1 VQRPLATVIVG
12 GMLIGPIML
21 LVVVPALQMVF
32 LRKDQEPEPGKLEEK
47 VGTQMRH
54 LTEGKAI

>member
-21 LVVVPALQMVF
+21 LVIVPALQTLF
-32 LRKDQEPEPGKLEEK
+32 LRDEQETPPAPNS
-47 VGTQMRH
+47 GT
-54 LTEGKAI
+54 A

>member
-21 LVVVPALQMVF
+21 LVIVPALQTFF
-32 LRKDQEPEPGKLEEK
+32 LPEPRQPAPQPPDS
-47 VGTQMRH
+47 VQT
-54 LTEGKAI
+54 

>member
-21 LVVVPALQMVF
+21 LVIVPALQT
-32 LRKDQEPEPGKLEEK
+32 LLLNRTSRAATPAAAPQSPPAGE
-47 VGTQMRH
+47 
-54 LTEGKAI
+54 